1 MHTFDTTAPI
11 TAVLDIPAGHIRFVA
26 TDRTD
31 TTVEIA
37 PADPGKSRDVK
48 AAQETTIGYDDG
60 VLRIENTAARDRIL
74 GGAGYV
80 ELTVHLPAGSRLA
93 VKAADARFASE
104 GRLADVTVEAAQATV
119 GIAEASS
126 ARVTV
131 AAGDVTVGR
140 LTGSAEISA
149 SKGDIR
155 ITEATGG
162 TVVLSTQAG
171 AITVGAAR
179 GVSAALDA
187 GTSYGRIT
195 NSLRNDGSTELAIKA
210 TTAYGDI
217 VARSL

>member
-11 TAVLDIPAGHIRFVA
+11 AAVLDIPAGHIRFVA
-26 TDRTD
+26 GDRTD

-37 PADPGKSRDVK
+37 PADAGKRRDVQ
-48 AAQETTIGYDDG
+48 AAEETTVGYDNG

-74 GGAGYV
+74 GHSGYIQV
-80 ELTVHLPAGSRLA
+80 TVQLPAGSRLT
-93 VKAADARFASE
+93 VKAADAQFRSE
-104 GRLADVTVEAAQATV
+104 GPLADIAVEASLATV
-119 GIAEASS
+119 GIAEAGS

-140 LTGSAEISA
+140 LTGPAEISA
-149 SKGDIR
+149 TKGDIR
-155 ITEATGG
+155 ITEAVSG
-162 TVVLSTQAG
+162 TVVLTTQAG

-195 NSLRNDGSTELAIKA
+195 NSLRNDGTTELEIKA